1 MRAGPDEAER
11 KRLKKSMVTAVE
23 AARDAQSTLGSV
35 KMCEMQRQQLVQQEQ
50 ITKQLQMLVDKQKN
64 TEQPQKQDGRGS
76 RERSSF
82 TPSEMEHTTTRGDI
96 AAGEDSPIKRSVQ
109 SNEEDSNAS
118 RDKEPRSPLQKLQ
131 IKLNNI
137 SKEEKRARVQEAEQQ
152 LRETQGYDR
161 RRSYSE
167 NIK

>member
-1 MRAGPDEAER
+1 
-11 KRLKKSMVTAVE
+11 MVAAVE

-35 KMCEMQRQQLVQQEQ
+35 RMCEMQRQQLVQQEQ

-64 TEQPQKQDGRGS
+64 TEQPRKQDGRGS
-76 RERSSF
+76 GERSSF